1 MFATQTFK
9 KRVYLGIVEGNW
21 TQRFSN
27 HRQSFKGKKHNN
39 DTALSN
45 YLWDLKENHNQIPK
59 LTWSIVRF
67 APSYSNISKRCFLC
81 FHEKL
86 LILNYHNPVELLNK
100 RQN

>member
-45 YLWDLKENHNQIPK
+45 YL
-59 LTWSIVRF
+59 
-67 APSYSNISKRCFLC
+67 
-81 FHEKL
+81 
-86 LILNYHNPVELLNK
+86 
-100 RQN
+100 